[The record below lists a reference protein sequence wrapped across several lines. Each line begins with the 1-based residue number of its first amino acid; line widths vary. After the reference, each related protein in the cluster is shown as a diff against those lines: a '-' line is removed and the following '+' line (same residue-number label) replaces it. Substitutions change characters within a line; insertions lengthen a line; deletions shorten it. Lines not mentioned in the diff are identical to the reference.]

1 MLRRISTPKEM
12 QMPEQLSLFDTPQP
26 NWAQQLQQRLEPQ
39 TRDQVLAILADM
51 ARAALQPPGVQEVD
65 NDEQ

>member
-1 MLRRISTPKEM
+1 
-12 QMPEQLSLFDTPQP
+12 MPEQLSLFDTPQP

-51 ARAALQPPGVQEVD
+51 ARAALQAPAPGVQEAD

>member
-1 MLRRISTPKEM
+1 
-12 QMPEQLSLFDTPQP
+12 MPEQPNLFETPHP
-26 NWAQQLQQRLEPQ
+26 SWAQQLHQRLEPQ

-51 ARAALQPPGVQEVD
+51 ARTALQAPAPGAQEAD

>member
-1 MLRRISTPKEM
+1 
-12 QMPEQLSLFDTPQP
+12 MPEQLSLFDTPQP